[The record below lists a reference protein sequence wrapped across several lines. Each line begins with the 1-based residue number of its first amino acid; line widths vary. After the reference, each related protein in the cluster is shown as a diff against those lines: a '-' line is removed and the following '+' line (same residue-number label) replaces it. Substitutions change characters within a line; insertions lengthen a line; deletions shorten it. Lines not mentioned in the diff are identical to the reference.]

1 MNRSFFKEKPVLL
14 DIFKS
19 TGIYS
24 SEETSE
30 CSILYYV
37 YDGAIQ
43 ILFSEQ
49 IVTVFKGQAL
59 LIGKDSLFQQFRRT
73 RSGYYQLLMTPL
85 QAFHSLREEGGSAKN
100 GPYHIFEIEEDEN
113 FCQILCEKLLR
124 EKMQDRSSA
133 ELMDSLLE
141 SLLSILW
148 KKYAFLGGQQSN
160 FVLAAKIYIE
170 KHFRENLT
178 LTEIAAHVNVSVY
191 HLAHMFKEE
200 FGSSPIQY
208 AIQCRMENAKK
219 QLRETN
225 SSIQQ
230 IALDLGYDNPNYFH
244 LLFKKITGKSPGK
257 YRKESRN
264 DSPSFH

>member
-133 ELMDSLLE
+133 ELMDSLLG
-141 SLLSILW
+141 
-148 KKYAFLGGQQSN
+148 KPAFN
-160 FVLAAKIYIE
+160 FMEKICISGRTAV
-170 KHFRENLT
+170 KFCPGRE
-178 LTEIAAHVNVSVY
+178 
-191 HLAHMFKEE
+191 
-200 FGSSPIQY
+200 
-208 AIQCRMENAKK
+208 
-219 QLRETN
+219 
-225 SSIQQ
+225 
-230 IALDLGYDNPNYFH
+230 DL
-244 LLFKKITGKSPGK
+244 
-257 YRKESRN
+257 YRKELSRKSDAHRN
-264 DSPSFH
+264 CRPM